1 MRELTVKDRDVFLEF
16 NEKILDCLQNKEWF
30 IPFSKE
36 EYDQVLTPEHD
47 FFYGIFDGDK
57 LVAVSGLLLDK
68 SFSKE
73 LCDVLGV
80 DVETTAEVGGSMVL
94 LEYRGQNLM
103 YNINVKVVEKAR
115 EMGFKRLV
123 ATVHPDNVAS
133 RTSAEKLGFVKKAV
147 IQRQGKYL
155 RNVYL
160 MDL

>member
-1 MRELTVKDRDVFLEF
+1 
-16 NEKILDCLQNKEWF
+16 
-30 IPFSKE
+30 
-36 EYDQVLTPEHD
+36 
-47 FFYGIFDGDK
+47 
-57 LVAVSGLLLDK
+57 
-68 SFSKE
+68 
-73 LCDVLGV
+73 
-80 DVETTAEVGGSMVL
+80 
-94 LEYRGQNLM
+94 M

-160 MDL
+160 MEL